1 MGTRQGGAA
10 ESCFLMK
17 SLKSMSKGCDVD
29 IREIGIIINPK
40 MSTSQSLQPV
50 NMLPYLTR
58 GIYRCDSGKDLR
70 MVT

>member
-1 MGTRQGGAA
+1 MGTSQGGAA

-17 SLKSMSKGCDVD
+17 SLKSISKGCDVD

-40 MSTSQSLQPV
+40 MSTSQSMQPV

-58 GIYRCDSGKDLR
+58 GIYRCDSGRDLG
-70 MVT
+70 MVR